1 MQALT
6 CTHIQDIA
14 TCVPPH
20 THTPVGY
27 LDPTW
32 MSFKFYCYLQSRYW
46 GGQYEVMNLSVFEA
60 VKTEISTIALFHFF
74 LYFIACS
81 QTLYFLFKVRGA
93 HVIKNKKQGGFID
106 RQRKGVGVGEE
117 ENRRSLFFVLA
128 RALLSPMFSKRTKSK
143 KKTTSGNRLF
153 FIRKAIWTKI
163 HPQRSR
169 F

>member
-1 MQALT
+1 
-6 CTHIQDIA
+6 
-14 TCVPPH
+14 
-20 THTPVGY
+20 
-27 LDPTW
+27 
-32 MSFKFYCYLQSRYW
+32 
-46 GGQYEVMNLSVFEA
+46 MNLSVFEA

-143 KKTTSGNRLF
+143 KKQRLGTDYSLF
-153 FIRKAIWTKI
+153 ERQFDLKSIRKDPDSKI
-163 HPQRSR
+163 VTEVDRSKFSR
-169 F
+169 RGNNLTMVVFTVEHK